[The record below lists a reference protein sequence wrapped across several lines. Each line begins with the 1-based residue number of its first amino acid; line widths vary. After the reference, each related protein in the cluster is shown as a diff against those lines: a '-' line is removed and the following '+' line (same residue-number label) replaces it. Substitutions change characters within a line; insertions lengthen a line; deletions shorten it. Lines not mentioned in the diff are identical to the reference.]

1 MFSEGDAAP
10 DFTATL
16 QDGSSFNLQKALKD
30 SGVSYTSIPRIVPQD
45 APHKLVIFATP
56 RIV

>member
-1 MFSEGDAAP
+1 MP

-30 SGVSYTSIPRIVPQD
+30 SGVILYFYPKDAQLSGCTTFTS
-45 APHKLVIFATP
+45 L
-56 RIV
+56 